1 MINALIEMINEGTR
15 EITQDTMTNM
25 NMGLNF
31 KVGLLLV
38 LIILLVA
45 FLQLK
50 MSIDMM
56 EIADQ
61 HQCTTNRSTNRSTH
75 PVSLMEDHKVVIRL
89 EVFHQQTALLV
100 AGDLI
105 EGLDMVLEGEVVA
118 IGDEKL

>member
-1 MINALIEMINEGTR
+1 MINEGTR

-31 KVGLLLV
+31 KVDLLLV
-38 LIILLVA
+38 LISLLAA

-61 HQCTTNRSTNRSTH
+61 HQCITNRSTH
-75 PVSLMEDHKVVIRL
+75 PVFLMEDHKVVIRL

-100 AGDLI
+100 TGDLI
-105 EGLDMVLEGEVVA
+105 EGLDMVLEEEVVA